1 MPGIRWFWKRW
12 MDQKIQVKFFV
23 TYLLLAILPLCVF
36 GAYNQF
42 IIKENIESKA
52 DDSFVTITQQ
62 ITQNIDAYLKQI
74 DKMTLMPFSNPML
87 HRIVTSGDQIFNS
100 EESVLR
106 NEEEIHLYFTSLQSL
121 EEGIKAIYFVKNDNS
136 VYGYGQGK
144 NIRPENKVEN
154 EDWYQQALSSGG
166 ALVNSGLR
174 KETQFFSS
182 EGTED
187 SVVSVARY
195 ATNVQTKQKI
205 GVFVVD
211 IDPYIFQFIFKK
223 PETGM
228 VVLTDHNGQIIYSTS
243 RLDADQQRVIIEESQ
258 ASSGQLYQVK
268 WDEAENKQ
276 LGYSHESEYSGWTVT
291 YLVPKKQL
299 YAEMTRINELLI
311 ILIVVL
317 TLVLAILA
325 GLVSR
330 SIAFPIIRLS
340 RLMSKVQS
348 GNLSLSY
355 SLTQQ
360 DEIGILARSYNDMR
374 LELINLIE
382 RIGEEER
389 GKRKAEMEALKA
401 QINPHFIY
409 NTLNA
414 IRMMAIMQNS
424 DTIAKQLGIFIHL
437 MQYCTAS
444 DRKWIQIREEIKFL
458 NDYVA
463 LLETRY
469 VHKISLEYEVDE
481 AITAGYIIPFLIQP
495 ILENAIFHGRNN
507 HEDHQPILIRM
518 TRRDCN
524 LFIDIIDFGKGMT
537 SDQLALLFNNK
548 SRKHGMTGN
557 GLRNIHERIQLE
569 FGNQYG
575 VEVKSVEGSGTTVTV
590 SVPWNVEGD

>member
-1 MPGIRWFWKRW
+1 MP
-12 MDQKIQVKFFV
+12 
-23 TYLLLAILPLCVF
+23 
-36 GAYNQF
+36 
-42 IIKENIESKA
+42 IE
-52 DDSFVTITQQ
+52 
-62 ITQNIDAYLKQI
+62 
-74 DKMTLMPFSNPML
+74 
-87 HRIVTSGDQIFNS
+87 
-100 EESVLR
+100 
-106 NEEEIHLYFTSLQSL
+106 
-121 EEGIKAIYFVKNDNS
+121 
-136 VYGYGQGK
+136 
-144 NIRPENKVEN
+144 
-154 EDWYQQALSSGG
+154 
-166 ALVNSGLR
+166 
-174 KETQFFSS
+174 
-182 EGTED
+182 
-187 SVVSVARY
+187 
-195 ATNVQTKQKI
+195 
-205 GVFVVD
+205 
-211 IDPYIFQFIFKK
+211 
-223 PETGM
+223 
-228 VVLTDHNGQIIYSTS
+228 
-243 RLDADQQRVIIEESQ
+243 QRVIIEESQ

-299 YAEMTRINELLI
+299 YAEMTRINELLV

-374 LELINLIE
+374 LELINLID

-481 AITAGYIIPFLIQP
+481 AVTAGYIIPFLIQP

-507 HEDHQPILIRM
+507 HEDRQPILIKM
-518 TRRDCN
+518 TRRDSN

-575 VEVKSVEGSGTTVTV
+575 VEVKSAEGSGTTVTV
-590 SVPWNVEGD
+590 SVPWNGEGD